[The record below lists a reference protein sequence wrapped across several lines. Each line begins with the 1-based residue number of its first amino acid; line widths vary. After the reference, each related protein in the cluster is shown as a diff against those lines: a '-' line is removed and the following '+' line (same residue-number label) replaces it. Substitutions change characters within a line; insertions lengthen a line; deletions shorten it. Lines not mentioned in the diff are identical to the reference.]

1 MFEYVFLINICP
13 NGCYY
18 CYTKQRTL
26 EEPLVL
32 RQQLVFPWCF
42 LCRSPSWYGLRDSHY
57 LAGTI
62 WLLCLDPDP
71 YPLPHLSHRERYYL
85 PATTHSPCSDPMGAL
100 PGSLGSLSGILTLP
114 SGVLLLPT

>member
-18 CYTKQRTL
+18 RYTKQRAL

-32 RQQLVFPWCF
+32 GQQLVFPWYF
-42 LCRSPSWYGLRDSHY
+42 LCLSPSCNGLRDSHY

-71 YPLPHLSHRERYYL
+71 FPLPHLSNRDRYL
-85 PATTHSPCSDPMGAL
+85 PATIHSPCSYPMGAL
-100 PGSLGSLSGILTLP
+100 PGSLGSLSWILTLP